1 MAPPNV
7 PHDEIEELVAA
18 DALGGLD
25 EFDRRRLERELESHG
40 PDCAECRRL
49 ISAYTEVAAELA
61 MSVDPVPPSAGAEE
75 QLIRSARA
83 SEESERRPAGRRSP
97 SRWVAAVAVAAAVA
111 VIGGLVGYR
120 LASGAGS
127 GTSSR
132 AFLTFLSAPG
142 TRVIPFPA
150 RDGQQLA
157 VALHAGESGGWVVG
171 AGLPSL
177 ENGRVYELWY
187 LPEASGTMQPAG
199 TFVPSEGRVV
209 AAVTV
214 APAFVTLAVSVEPH
228 GGSTAPTTQPIFV
241 ANVKATI

>member
-1 MAPPNV
+1 MAPPNL

-25 EFDRRRLERELESHG
+25 ELDRRRLERELQSHG
-40 PDCAECRRL
+40 HDCEECGRL
-49 ISAYTEVAAELA
+49 ISEYSEVAAELA
-61 MSVDPVPPSAGAEE
+61 MSVDPLPPSTRAEE
-75 QLIRSARA
+75 ELIRRA
-83 SEESERRPAGRRSP
+83 LAPEEGGRATGRRPAP
-97 SRWVAAVAVAAAVA
+97 RWMAAVAVAAVVA
-111 VIGGLVGYR
+111 VLGGLVGYR
-120 LASGAGS
+120 IASGAGS
-127 GTSSR
+127 GAPSR

-142 TRVIPFPA
+142 TRVIPFPQ
-150 RDGQQLA
+150 RDGQRLA
-157 VALHAGESGGWVVG
+157 VALHPGESGGWVLG

-209 AAVTV
+209 SPVTV
-214 APAFVTLAVSVEPH
+214 APAFVTLAVSVEPR

-241 ANVKATI
+241 TNVKTTF